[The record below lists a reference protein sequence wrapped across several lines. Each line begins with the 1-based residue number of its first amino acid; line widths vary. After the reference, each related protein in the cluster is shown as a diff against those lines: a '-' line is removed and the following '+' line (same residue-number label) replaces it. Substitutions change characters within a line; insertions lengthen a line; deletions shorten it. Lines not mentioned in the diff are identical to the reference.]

1 MGSAFFI
8 YELDSIMRV
17 RSDIFVAA
25 LIRRAFSAGGF
36 AAVVRKGAEQA
47 GAIFIRQRFRN
58 GLESVYGPAPQ
69 TFARDDDGMR
79 RFEARLDQAEA
90 SAVDAVIA
98 REARFDSD
106 LWVVELELDALGD
119 LFEVVKAGEN

>member
-1 MGSAFFI
+1 
-8 YELDSIMRV
+8 MRYTSPMRI
-17 RSDIFVAA
+17 RSDIFVSA

-36 AAVVRKGAEQA
+36 AAVVQKGAEEA
-47 GAIFIRQRFRN
+47 GAIFIRQRFRD

-79 RFEARLDQAEA
+79 RFEARLGHAEPP
-90 SAVDAVIA
+90 AVDAVIA

-106 LWVVELELDALGD
+106 LWVVELELDAIGD
-119 LFEVVKAGEN
+119 LFEIVKPDTN

>member
-1 MGSAFFI
+1 
-8 YELDSIMRV
+8 MRI
-17 RSDIFVAA
+17 RSDIFVSA

-36 AAVVRKGAEQA
+36 AAVVQKGAEEA
-47 GAIFIRQRFRN
+47 GAIFIRQRFRD

-79 RFEARLDQAEA
+79 RFEARLAHAEA
-90 SAVDAVIA
+90 SAADAVIA

-106 LWVVELELDALGD
+106 LWVVELELDELGD
-119 LFEVVKAGEN
+119 LFEVVKPEET

>member
-1 MGSAFFI
+1 MS
-8 YELDSIMRV
+8 
-17 RSDIFVAA
+17 A

-36 AAVVRKGAEQA
+36 AAIVQKGAEEA
-47 GAIFIRQRFRN
+47 GAIFIRQRFRD

-79 RFEARLDQAEA
+79 RFETRLAQAEA

-106 LWVVELELDALGD
+106 LWVVELELDEIGD
-119 LFEVVKAGEN
+119 LFEVVKTAEN